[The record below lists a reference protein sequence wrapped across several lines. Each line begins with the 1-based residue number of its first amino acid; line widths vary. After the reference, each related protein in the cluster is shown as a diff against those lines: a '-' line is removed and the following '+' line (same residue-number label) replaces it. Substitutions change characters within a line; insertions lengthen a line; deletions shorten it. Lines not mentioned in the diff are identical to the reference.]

1 MAFGTSGA
9 QGFQCWSMRAQLWV
23 PLPMAG
29 SKPADY
35 PSAGGSRINMV
46 IKNNSNMTTA
56 LTNIDIGQGILPFRC
71 VKNYK

>member
-1 MAFGTSGA
+1 MHVQF
-9 QGFQCWSMRAQLWV
+9 WV

-29 SKPADY
+29 SRSVEI
-35 PSAGGSRINMV
+35 PSSGGGRINLI

-56 LTNIDIGQGILPFRC
+56 LTNIDIGQGIFQFRC